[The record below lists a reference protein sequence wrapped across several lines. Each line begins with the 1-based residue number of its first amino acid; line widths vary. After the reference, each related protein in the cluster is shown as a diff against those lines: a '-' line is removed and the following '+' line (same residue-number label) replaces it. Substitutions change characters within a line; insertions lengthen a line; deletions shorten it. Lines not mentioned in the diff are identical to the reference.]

1 MKRNHI
7 QNIGGE
13 KMTALEGIYKIFKLI
28 LWSIFNSAKEL
39 INNETIRPFIIAIVI
54 IIAISIIIKIIIHKA
69 KIILN

>member
-1 MKRNHI
+1 MKENHT

-13 KMTALEGIYKIFKLI
+13 KMTGLEGALEILKLL
-28 LWSIFNSAKEL
+28 LWSIFNGIKE
-39 INNETIRPFIIAIVI
+39 IITNETIRPFIIAIVI